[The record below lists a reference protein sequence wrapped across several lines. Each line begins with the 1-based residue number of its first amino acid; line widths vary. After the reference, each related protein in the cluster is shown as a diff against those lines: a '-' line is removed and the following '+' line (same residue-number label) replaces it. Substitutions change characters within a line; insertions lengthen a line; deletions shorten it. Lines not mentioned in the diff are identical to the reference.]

1 MRLSVQGEVTNLLVA
16 WHDGDPEALN
26 RVVPL
31 VYAELTRLARRHLRS
46 QPGEHTLQTTALV
59 NELYVKISDASHIA
73 WNDRV
78 HFLAVCAQVM
88 RRILVD
94 AARAKYSQKRGG
106 KLWRICID
114 DDLHGGD
121 LSPGEVV
128 RLDDALTALGKID
141 PRKSKAIEL
150 RFFGGLGVEETAEA
164 LGISRE
170 TVLRDWRMAKAWL
183 KSEMNRGRSYE

>member
-73 WNDRV
+73 WSDRV

-106 KLWRICID
+106 KLWRITID

-128 RLDDALTALGKID
+128 RLDDALTALAKID
-141 PRKSKAIEL
+141 ARKSKAIEL
-150 RFFGGLGVEETAEA
+150 RFFGGLSVEETAEA

-170 TVLRDWRMAKAWL
+170 TVLRDWRMARAWL
-183 KSEMNRGRSYE
+183 KSEMNRAGSHE